1 MWAVSGQNLSM
12 AEGDYGVQL
21 PITINGT
28 ELTLSDSIKV
38 TFKTAKNGETILEKD
53 FSSILNNTINLELT
67 ESESAL
73 FKVGAYV
80 YSLDWYQNGVFQCNI
95 IPCSIFKVVDKA

>member
-1 MWAVSGQNLSM
+1 MWVVSGQNLSM

-67 ESESAL
+67 EEESAL

-80 YSLDWYQNGVFQCNI
+80 YSLDWYYNGVFQCNI
-95 IPCSIFKVVDKA
+95 IPCSVLRVVDKA

>member
-38 TFKTAKNGETILEKD
+38 TFKTARNGETILEKD

-67 ESESAL
+67 EEDSAKL
-73 FKVGAYV
+73 PVGVYA
-80 YSLDWYQNGVFQCNI
+80 YSLDWYQHGVFMCNI
-95 IPCSIFKVVDKA
+95 IPCSILRVVDKA